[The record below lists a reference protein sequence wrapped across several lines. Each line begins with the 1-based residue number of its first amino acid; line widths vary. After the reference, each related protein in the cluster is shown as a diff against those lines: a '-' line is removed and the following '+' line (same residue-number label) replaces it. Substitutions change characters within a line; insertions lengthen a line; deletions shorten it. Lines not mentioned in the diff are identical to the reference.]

1 MGRTWQVRDLTAE
14 DWADV
19 GISLGLDPDDAL
31 SRVERL
37 RVGLPEAV
45 AAAADEAPEPF
56 LGDARRVAQAVA
68 RQGHLK
74 ARHLPWSN
82 SAPRLGDR

>member
-1 MGRTWQVRDLTAE
+1 MGRTWQVRDLAVQ

-19 GISLGLDPDDAL
+19 GTSLGLDPDDAL

-37 RVGLPEAV
+37 RVGLPEAL

-56 LGDARRVAQAVA
+56 AGGARRVADAIA

-74 ARHLPWSN
+74 ARHLPG
-82 SAPRLGDR
+82 ATRRRG